1 MCKYPNNSEL
11 IVFYDNDCL
20 FCARSILLIDKLDKK
35 KVIFFSTLRG
45 KLSLKRG
52 LDIYCTTKNGSMVVL
67 DIKTDKIYI
76 ASDAILKILSHTSF
90 KVIAK
95 IIKHIPKQLRDTIYY
110 LISNNR
116 YILSRRLAC
125 KIPNKD
131 LQRRF
136 I

>member
-1 MCKYPNNSEL
+1 MCKYPNNAEL

-20 FCARSILLIDKLDKK
+20 FCTRSILLIDRLDKK

-45 KLSLKRG
+45 ELGTKRKL
-52 LDIYCTTKNGSMVVL
+52 DVYCTSKNGSMVAL

-76 ASDAILKILSHTSF
+76 ASDAILKIMTYITF
-90 KVIAK
+90 KVVVK
-95 IIKHIPKQLRDTIYY
+95 IIKLIPKQLRDTLYY

-116 YILSRRLAC
+116 YILSRRLTC